1 MRIYKPRKL
10 FSHWT
15 FCTIL
20 RIYNRKSR
28 KFYLTSIWNPIKNI
42 LLTRNLNRKR
52 QKISTRLDTRNQR
65 KIIHN
70 LIYLW
75 KNIPQSYLW
84 YKFYL
89 LWRKTNICIG
99 SFTFKYIVFLLK
111 KKTKKHST
119 FLKKDCVNS
128 NSTGYSQI
136 TTSND
141 EN

>member
-1 MRIYKPRKL
+1 MLQIYKPRKL

-20 RIYNRKSR
+20 RNYNRKSR
-28 KFYLTSIWNPIKNI
+28 KFYLTSIWNPRKNI
-42 LLTRNLNRKR
+42 LLTKNLNRKR
-52 QKISTRLDTRNQR
+52 QKSSTRLDTRNQR

-75 KNIPQSYLW
+75 KNILQSYLC

-99 SFTFKYIVFLLK
+99 SFTFQYIVFLLK
-111 KKTKKHST
+111 KT
-119 FLKKDCVNS
+119 FDFCENNCVNS
-128 NSTGYSQI
+128 NSTRKSQI
-136 TTSND
+136 PTSND